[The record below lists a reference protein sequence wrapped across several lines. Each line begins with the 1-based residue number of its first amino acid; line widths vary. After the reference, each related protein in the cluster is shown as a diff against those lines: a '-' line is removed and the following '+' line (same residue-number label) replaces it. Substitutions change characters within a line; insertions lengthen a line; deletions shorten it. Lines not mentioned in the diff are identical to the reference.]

1 MVCIYWGLKLEI
13 SLYSYFINVF
23 IIFIIIYFVKK
34 WRSLKEGTSYYHIG
48 DFLIHKIVN
57 AFWSLGLQKL
67 FYSEKGVHLSTATIK
82 RTRRKPCWK
91 KWGPCYCQ
99 MVQESKHV
107 TYLAFVQQSLQSHNK
122 LVWCSVMGKSA
133 FDSLI
138 WAWISTRCAMLIL
151 ILTGIRKKEFY
162 INNILGIVL
171 LYLLFMQAM
180 YTDSGYQF
188 QKDND
193 PKNTDIKF
201 P

>member
-1 MVCIYWGLKLEI
+1 ML
-13 SLYSYFINVF
+13 
-23 IIFIIIYFVKK
+23 
-34 WRSLKEGTSYYHIG
+34 
-48 DFLIHKIVN
+48 
-57 AFWSLGLQKL
+57 
-67 FYSEKGVHLSTATIK
+67 
-82 RTRRKPCWK
+82 K

-99 MVQESKHV
+99 TVQESKHV

-122 LVWCSVMGKSA
+122 LVWSSVMGKSA

-138 WAWISTRCAMLIL
+138 WASISTRCAMLIL

-162 INNILGIVL
+162 INNTLGIL
-171 LYLLFMQAM
+171 LLHLLFTQAT

-188 QKDND
+188 QKDSD

>member
-23 IIFIIIYFVKK
+23 ITFIIIYFVKK

-99 MVQESKHV
+99 TVQESKHV

-122 LVWCSVMGKSA
+122 LVWSSVMGKSA

-162 INNILGIVL
+162 INNTLGIL
-171 LYLLFMQAM
+171 LLHLLFTQAT